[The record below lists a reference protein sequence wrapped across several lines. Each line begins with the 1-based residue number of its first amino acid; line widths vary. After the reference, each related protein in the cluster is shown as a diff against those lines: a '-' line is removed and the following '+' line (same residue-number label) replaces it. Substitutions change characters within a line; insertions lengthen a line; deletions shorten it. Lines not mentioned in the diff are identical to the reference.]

1 VPGVFL
7 GDFQLIYRNGARR
20 KQPKIWF
27 EDIILS
33 KIGDKSALNH
43 GPIARIGDSVLMG
56 ARLLSRSITVIYD
69 DKLRPFGVTAAQFI
83 LLSLISRKPIT
94 RADIARLQ
102 HLERS
107 TLTRNLKSIFA
118 KGWVE
123 EVRDHA
129 NGRSRPI
136 ALTAAGKN
144 LLLQT
149 EPEWLAAEVEATAL
163 LGADAMIT
171 IVSVA
176 DRFAHSTG
184 VAAPTEGHDEHLRC
198 HPA

>member
-1 VPGVFL
+1 ML
-7 GDFQLIYRNGARR
+7 
-20 KQPKIWF
+20 
-27 EDIILS
+27 LS
-33 KIGDKSALNH
+33 KVGDKSGLTH

-69 DKLRPFGVTAAQFI
+69 DKLRPFGITAAQFI
-83 LLSLISRKPIT
+83 LLSLISRGPIT

-107 TLTRNLKSIFA
+107 TLTRNLRAIFA

-123 EVRDHA
+123 EVSDNA

-136 ALTAAGKN
+136 ALTAAGKER
-144 LLLQT
+144 LLMA

-163 LGADAMIT
+163 LGTDGMIT
-171 IVSVA
+171 IISVA
-176 DRFAHSTG
+176 DRFANLMG
-184 VAAPTEGHDEHLRC
+184 VPAPCAEEGERPKLAENALVN
-198 HPA
+198 PAG